1 MGRLSEPGM
10 VTVKE
15 YVDSPEE
22 KVNVFK
28 KDVNESSLRGQQP
41 TEITPSGLDAK
52 QQWYLYNEI
61 RPFCSNNLAKD
72 ITVLTA
78 TELH

>member
-1 MGRLSEPGM
+1 MSTIFLTCAWWISLGRLSEPGM

-28 KDVNESSLRGQQP
+28 KDVNESSCTQG
-41 TEITPSGLDAK
+41 
-52 QQWYLYNEI
+52 
-61 RPFCSNNLAKD
+61 
-72 ITVLTA
+72 TA
-78 TELH
+78 TDRDHSKWTGCEAAVVSVR